1 MQERVLGPLKLSD
14 VRPADRSIIPRIATG
29 YHRGGP
35 NLRDDGR
42 MKFDPSSEWTGG
54 GLVTTPT
61 MLVRFYAALAEG
73 RVPQPESFRQ
83 MLEGGWRDPGAT
95 SHYDLG
101 VFVDGGRNAFGHG
114 GMWPGYRTDVTHFLD
129 RGITVAVQTNT
140 DQSIDTEYL
149 MDRIAA
155 LME

>member
-1 MQERVLGPLKLSD
+1 
-14 VRPADRSIIPRIATG
+14 
-29 YHRGGP
+29 
-35 NLRDDGR
+35 
-42 MKFDPSSEWTGG
+42 MKFDPSSEWAGG

-73 RVPQPESFRQ
+73 RVLQPESFRQ

-95 SHYDLG
+95 SHYNLG
-101 VFVDGGRNAFGHG
+101 VFADVGRNAFGHG
-114 GMWPGYRTDVTHFLD
+114 GMWPGYRTNVTHFLD

>member
-1 MQERVLGPLKLSD
+1 
-14 VRPADRSIIPRIATG
+14 
-29 YHRGGP
+29 
-35 NLRDDGR
+35 
-42 MKFDPSSEWTGG
+42 
-54 GLVTTPT
+54 
-61 MLVRFYAALAEG
+61 
-73 RVPQPESFRQ
+73 
-83 MLEGGWRDPGAT
+83 
-95 SHYDLG
+95 HYDLG
-101 VFVDGGRNAFGHG
+101 VFADGGRNAFGHG